1 MGDACLAC
9 HADPGL
15 TMTLPGG
22 ATMSVGMDAAAF
34 AKSIHGD
41 KLTCRAC
48 HRGIEGFP
56 HPPRTETSRREYS
69 LANYEACKTCH
80 FDNYTRTLDSMHHR
94 VLAEGNENAPVCTD
108 CHGAHDVVDLRGKG
122 VAISRT
128 CASCHQEVYA
138 SYAQSVHGKAITE
151 GNADV
156 PDCTDCHGAH
166 QMVDPRTRQFHE
178 DSPDLCATC
187 HTDAEVMGRY
197 GISTNVL
204 KSYLQD
210 FHGVTVS
217 FYKKRTPEDATV
229 KAVCTDCHG
238 IHDIRATDDPE
249 SSVIRANLV
258 QTCRKCHPDA
268 TEAFPA
274 AWLSHYEPSPTRAPM
289 VYWVKVF
296 YRIFV
301 PLIVGGLVLHI
312 GLDLGRLLV
321 NRLRRKRG

>member
-1 MGDACLAC
+1 MV
-9 HADPGL
+9 
-15 TMTLPGG
+15 MTLRDGSTVPVTVDLE
-22 ATMSVGMDAAAF
+22 AWRQ
-34 AKSIHGD
+34 SIHGD
-41 KLTCRAC
+41 KLTCHAC
-48 HRGIEGFP
+48 HREITEYP
-56 HPPRTETSRREYS
+56 HPARTEDSAREYS
-69 LANYEACKTCH
+69 LANYEACKSCH
-80 FDNYTRTLDSMHHR
+80 FDNYTRTLDSMQHR
-94 VLAEGNENAPVCTD
+94 VLASGDQRAPVCTD

-122 VAISRT
+122 VAISQT
-128 CASCHQEVYA
+128 CSTCHQEIYT
-138 SYAQSVHGKAITE
+138 SYSRSVHGKAITE

-166 QMVDPRTRQFHE
+166 QMLDPRTRQFHM

-187 HTDAEVMGRY
+187 HTDEKVMSRY

-217 FYKKRTPEDATV
+217 FYKQRTPEGASVT
-229 KAVCTDCHG
+229 AVCTDCHG

-268 TEAFPA
+268 TDAFPA
-274 AWLSHYEPSPTRAPM
+274 AWLSHYEPSPTRAPV

-312 GLDLGRLLV
+312 GLDLWRLLF
-321 NRLRRKRG
+321 NRLRRKKGRS